1 MSSLIYVAIFFLLIW
16 GIAEFVIFTGKRNT
30 RKAEQELQ
38 YDIMHWNIK
47 DILKARDV
55 NETSYNELSGYF
67 STLAKLPHKNREKSE
82 VLWMT
87 FMRKY
92 KGVIDEINK
101 RREMEEREIKSREE
115 FDPGEVS
122 YGRDGYYQEWL
133 ENQERQK
140 EQDREQGQE
149 PEQDSN

>member
-1 MSSLIYVAIFFLLIW
+1 MESLIYLAIFFLLIW
-16 GIAEFVIFTGKRNT
+16 GIAEFVIWTGKRNT

-38 YDIMHWNIK
+38 YDTMHWNIK
-47 DILKARDV
+47 GILKARDV

-92 KGVIDEINK
+92 KDVIDEINE
-101 RREMEEREIKSREE
+101 RRDKEERELRSRSFLKESKTTE
-115 FDPGEVS
+115 GEDCFEVHIP
-122 YGRDGYYQEWL
+122 DEW
-133 ENQERQK
+133 K
-140 EQDREQGQE
+140 FA
-149 PEQDSN
+149 